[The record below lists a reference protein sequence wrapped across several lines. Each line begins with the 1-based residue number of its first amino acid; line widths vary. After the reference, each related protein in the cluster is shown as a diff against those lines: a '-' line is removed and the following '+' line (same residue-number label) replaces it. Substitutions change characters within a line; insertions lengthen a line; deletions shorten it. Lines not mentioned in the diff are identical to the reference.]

1 MNRQWAR
8 RVVVA
13 AVFVLVGTTGHG
25 ARAKKLDR
33 RAAVMAALAQNP
45 QIAAARAEEA
55 VLEAQ
60 RAQVSAAKLP
70 AITFDAGIGPS
81 VRAHLIPGTDVSV
94 EEQWHNVL
102 RWDQLSVVFL
112 GNLTAIQP
120 LYTFG
125 KIALRGE
132 AAEAGLH
139 ARQAETRMKRAD
151 VAFAVA
157 QIYEGLLY
165 ARDAERFFD
174 EMDRWLKTEL
184 ESTEDK
190 VKKKV
195 GSANERDILR
205 IQAALGLSAM
215 GLNVARAGE
224 AQARAGLIAYLGLPA
239 DETIEVAEDEEL
251 PVGHLPKDVADI
263 TRFARENRPEVAALL
278 EGRKALAAL
287 GRAEHAGYWPDFFLM
302 GFVNVA
308 YTPGRDW
315 NENRFILDP
324 LQHFAP
330 GAILGLRWQLQG
342 RMSGARADEQHA
354 HAESLARLGEW
365 ADQGIP
371 AEVRKAYEDVHRCDL
386 DIEKG
391 EIAVKQAKKWMVEA
405 SADYDVG
412 LLDIRELSDA
422 VTSYVTLR
430 TAVLKARYDRNVAM
444 ADLARA
450 TGTLDRYEPRFY
462 LEEPETSASPDVPLS
477 PTGPAAPAAPAVT
490 P

>member
-1 MNRQWAR
+1 MSL
-8 RVVVA
+8 RVALVTA
-13 AVFVLVGTTGHG
+13 AFALVGTIGPG
-25 ARAKKLDR
+25 AAGKTLDR
-33 RAAVMAALAQNP
+33 RAAIAAALAQNP

-60 RAQVSAAKLP
+60 RAQVRAARLP
-70 AITFDAGIGPS
+70 AIAFDAGIGPS
-81 VRAHLIPGTDVSV
+81 LRAHLQPGTDMSI
-94 EEQWHNVL
+94 EQQYHGVL
-102 RWDQLSVVFL
+102 AWDQLSAVLL
-112 GNLTAIQP
+112 GNLTATQA

-132 AAEAGLH
+132 AALAGLH

-151 VAFAVA
+151 VAMAVA

-174 EMDRWLKTEL
+174 EMDRWLKSEL

-190 VKKKV
+190 VKNHV
-195 GSANERDILR
+195 ANASEKDILR
-205 IQAALGLSAM
+205 IQASLGLSAM
-215 GLNVARAGE
+215 GLDLARAGQ

-239 DETIEVAEDEEL
+239 NEPIDVAEDEQL
-251 PVGHLPKDVADI
+251 PVGHLPDDIADLN
-263 TRFARENRPEVAALL
+263 RLARDNRPELTALH
-278 EGRKALAAL
+278 EGRLALSAL
-287 GRAEHAGYWPDFFLM
+287 GRAEHAGYFPDFFLM
-302 GFVNVA
+302 GFVTVA

-315 NENRFILDP
+315 VENRFIFDP
-324 LQHFAP
+324 LNHFAP

-342 RMSGARADEQHA
+342 AMAGARADEQHA
-354 HAESLARLGEW
+354 HAESLARLGDW

-371 AEVRKAYEDVHRCDL
+371 AEVRKAYEDVRRCDQDL
-386 DIEKG
+386 EQGD
-391 EIAVKQAKKWMVEA
+391 IAVKKAKKWMVEA

-412 LLDIRELSDA
+412 LGNIRELSDA

-450 TGTLDRYEPRFY
+450 TGTLDGNAQLFY
-462 LEEPETSASPDVPLS
+462 LEPP
-477 PTGPAAPAAPAVT
+477 APAVKR
-490 P
+490 

>member
-1 MNRQWAR
+1 MKRNLAR
-8 RVVVA
+8 RALAMAILVA
-13 AVFVLVGTTGHG
+13 AWPLGPTAV
-25 ARAKKLDR
+25 ARKLDR
-33 RAAVMAALAQNP
+33 RAAVAAALAQNP

-60 RAQVSAAKLP
+60 RAQVSAAQWP
-70 AITFDAGIGPS
+70 AINFDAGVGPS

-102 RWDQLSVVFL
+102 KLDQLSVVFL

-132 AAEAGLH
+132 AALAGLH
-139 ARQAETRMKRAD
+139 ARQAQTRMKRAD

-174 EMDRWLKTEL
+174 EMDRWLQSEL
-184 ESTEDK
+184 ESTQDK

-195 GSANERDILR
+195 GSANERDVLR
-205 IQAALGLSAM
+205 IQSALGLSAM
-215 GLNVARAGE
+215 GLNQARAGQ
-224 AQARAGLIAYLGLPA
+224 AQARAGLAAYLGLPA
-239 DETIEVAEDEEL
+239 GEPIEVAEDEQL
-251 PVGHLPKDVADI
+251 PVGHLPSDIADI
-263 TRFARENRPEVAALL
+263 TRLARDNRPELAALL
-278 EGRKALAAL
+278 EGGKALAAL

-330 GAILGLRWQLQG
+330 GAILGLRWQLQAN
-342 RMSGARADEQHA
+342 MAGARADEQHA
-354 HAESLARLGEW
+354 HAQVLARLGNW
-365 ADQGIP
+365 AEDGIP
-371 AEVRKAYEDVHRCDL
+371 AEVRKAYEDVRRCDQ

-422 VTSYVTLR
+422 VSSYVTLR

-450 TGTLDRYEPRFY
+450 TGTLDGEAKLFY
-462 LEEPETSASPDVPLS
+462 LE
-477 PTGPAAPAAPAVT
+477 PTAAPEVRP
-490 P
+490 